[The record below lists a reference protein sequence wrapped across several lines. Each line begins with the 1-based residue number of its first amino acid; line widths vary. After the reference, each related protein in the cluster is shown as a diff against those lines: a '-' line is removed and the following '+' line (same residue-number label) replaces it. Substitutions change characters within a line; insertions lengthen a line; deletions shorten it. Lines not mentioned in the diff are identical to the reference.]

1 MSEFPA
7 ESGLQPV
14 PLKRKTRGCGREKS
28 RAPAKQM
35 SPGKTTPA
43 EQTGMTTLL
52 TLCPYKATDVPTAS
66 HPNFS
71 AQAHKTSL
79 GGVGV
84 PQIITTN
91 NSKNGHGMQP
101 EEYFGTVL
109 LGEGVFRMT

>member
-1 MSEFPA
+1 MSEFLA

-52 TLCPYKATDVPTAS
+52 TLCPYKATDVPITS

-79 GGVGV
+79 WGVGGAS
-84 PQIITTN
+84 N
-91 NSKNGHGMQP
+91 NNKKQQ
-101 EEYFGTVL
+101 
-109 LGEGVFRMT
+109 